1 MKRWCAPESCSGRR
15 SEQCTAARYLVTDA
29 GEPVKVVPSL
39 FACPAMTDTLMS
51 LLEREPDEVR

>member
-1 MKRWCAPESCSGRR
+1 MSCSGRR
-15 SEQCTAARYLVTDA
+15 SERCTAARYLVTDA